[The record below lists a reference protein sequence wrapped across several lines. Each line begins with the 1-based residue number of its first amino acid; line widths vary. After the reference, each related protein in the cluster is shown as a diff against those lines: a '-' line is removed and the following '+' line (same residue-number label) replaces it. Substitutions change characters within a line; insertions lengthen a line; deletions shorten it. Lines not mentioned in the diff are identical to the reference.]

1 MEKSTKRADHG
12 SRLCASDGR
21 SCLLTLRPWTV
32 APLLSRNVSNDVC
45 AWHKARA
52 PAPTAG
58 RRDGLANPGET
69 LGQNPLI
76 VLTQPC
82 WTPGEGLASHLEGS
96 PPSWEMTPK
105 RTHEGHL
112 LWGGMKAGGSGP
124 VQDLP
129 ATHSVPSR
137 EGCLQDKKALAQRA
151 GWHRKDLHLETGPFA
166 QFYTIFQFHSQGSA
180 EGHTPK

>member
-1 MEKSTKRADHG
+1 MMSVPGT
-12 SRLCASDGR
+12 
-21 SCLLTLRPWTV
+21 RPEHQTQ
-32 APLLSRNVSNDVC
+32 
-45 AWHKARA
+45 
-52 PAPTAG
+52 APTAG
-58 RRDGLANPGET
+58 RHDGLTNSGKT

-96 PPSWEMTPK
+96 TPSWEMIPK
-105 RTHEGHL
+105 RTHEGHP

-151 GWHRKDLHLETGPFA
+151 GWHRKDLHLETAELRPFA
-166 QFYTIFQFHSQGSA
+166 QFCTISQFHSQGSA

>member
-1 MEKSTKRADHG
+1 MADPACSPSDPG
-12 SRLCASDGR
+12 RLPHFYPEMYRMMSVPG
-21 SCLLTLRPWTV
+21 TRPEHQTQ
-32 APLLSRNVSNDVC
+32 
-45 AWHKARA
+45 
-52 PAPTAG
+52 APTAG
-58 RRDGLANPGET
+58 RRDGLANSGET
-69 LGQNPLI
+69 LGQNPSI

-96 PPSWEMTPK
+96 TPSWEMTPK
-105 RTHEGHL
+105 RTHEGHP

-151 GWHRKDLHLETGPFA
+151 GWHRKDLHLETAELRPFA
-166 QFYTIFQFHSQGSA
+166 QFCTISQFHSQSSA